1 MLIGVDCSDQK
12 MPLIIFDFLNL
23 KYKKM
28 KAAIF
33 EDLNKMVVKE
43 VNEPVCGEREMI
55 IKPESVAICGS
66 DVRIYRYGNNRV
78 FPPTVIGHEV
88 AGTIAEVGNKVTS
101 FKVGQRVVL
110 GADVPDMDTGRNYT
124 LKGQG
129 NLCPE
134 NLAIGYQLD
143 GAFQQKMKLDENT
156 VNYGPI
162 VNIPEHVSFDEAALA
177 EPLACAIHGFEMA
190 HMSLGKSICIIGL
203 GPLGCMMVE
212 LTRSYGAGK
221 VFAAQRSHKRL
232 EMARKYLSD
241 IDATFI
247 ATDEEDLVERVMQ
260 ETNGEGVDVV
270 ITAAGT
276 VKAQDDAILI
286 VRKRGVVNLFAGLKN
301 QPKLEIDTNLIHYKE
316 CTVLGSH
323 GSNQPDVENAMV
335 LIAKG
340 DIKTKKYISK
350 YFPLRDIVEAFE
362 YHESRNGMKVIIK
375 PQQ

>member
-1 MLIGVDCSDQK
+1 
-12 MPLIIFDFLNL
+12 
-23 KYKKM
+23 M
-28 KAAIF
+28 KAAIL
-33 EDLNKMVVKE
+33 EGLNILTVKN
-43 VNEPVCGEREMI
+43 VSEPICGEGEI
-55 IKPESVAICGS
+55 IIQPESVAICGS
-66 DVRIYRYGNNRV
+66 DVRIFRYGNDRV
-78 FPPTVIGHEV
+78 FPPTVIGHEI
-88 AGTIAEVGNKVTS
+88 AGTIIEAGAKVTN

-110 GADVPDMDTGRNYT
+110 GADVPDMETGRSYT

-156 VNYGPI
+156 VKYGPI
-162 VNIPEHVSFDEAALA
+162 VVIPEHVSFDEAALT

-190 HMSLGKSICIIGL
+190 QMSLGKSICIIGL

-212 LTRSYGAGK
+212 LTKSYGAAK
-221 VFAAQRSHKRL
+221 VFAAQRSKKRL
-232 EMARKYLSD
+232 DMAKNFLEGV
-241 IDATFI
+241 DATYI
-247 ATDEEDLVERVMQ
+247 STEDEDLVERVLR

-276 VKAQDDAILI
+276 VKAQEDAIKI
-286 VRKRGVVNLFAGLKN
+286 VKKRGIVNLFAGLKN
-301 QPKLEIDTNLIHYKE
+301 QPKLELDTNLIHYKE

-323 GSNQPDVENAMV
+323 GSNQTDVEKAMV

-340 DIKTKKYISK
+340 DIDTKKYISK
-350 YFPLRDIVEAFE
+350 YFPLDDIVKAFE
-362 YHESRNGMKVIIK
+362 FHESREGMKVIVK

>member
-1 MLIGVDCSDQK
+1 
-12 MPLIIFDFLNL
+12 
-23 KYKKM
+23 M
-28 KAAIF
+28 KAAVF

-43 VNEPVCGEREMI
+43 VNDPVCGEWDI
-55 IKPESVAICGS
+55 IIRPESVAICGS
-66 DVRIYRYGNNRV
+66 DIRIYHFGNDRV

-88 AGTIAEVGNKVTS
+88 AGTIVEAGSKVRN
-101 FKVGQRVVL
+101 FRVGQRVAL
-110 GADVPDMDTGRNYT
+110 GADVPDMDTGRSYT

-156 VNYGPI
+156 VRYGPI
-162 VNIPEHVSFDEAALA
+162 VEIPDHVSFDEAALA

-190 HMSLGKSICIIGL
+190 QMSLGKSICIIGL

-212 LTRSYGAGK
+212 LTKSYGAGK
-221 VFAAQRSHKRL
+221 VFAAQRSYKRL
-232 EMARKYLSD
+232 EMARSFLSEV
-241 IDATFI
+241 DAVFI
-247 ATDEEDLVERVMQ
+247 PTEEEDLVERVMK

-276 VKAQDDAILI
+276 VKAQENAIRI
-286 VRKRGVVNLFAGLKN
+286 VKKRGIVNLFAGLKN
-301 QPKLEIDTNLIHYKE
+301 QPKLELDTNMIHYKE

-323 GSNQPDVENAMV
+323 GSNQPDVEKAMMM
-335 LIAKG
+335 IAKG
-340 DIKTKKYISK
+340 YIKTKKYISR
-350 YFPLRDIVEAFE
+350 YFPLDDIVEAFE
-362 YHESRNGMKVIIK
+362 YHESRDGMKVIIK

>member
-1 MLIGVDCSDQK
+1 
-12 MPLIIFDFLNL
+12 
-23 KYKKM
+23 M
-28 KAAIF
+28 KAAIL

-43 VNEPVCGEREMI
+43 VNDPVCGEWEMI

-88 AGTIAEVGNKVTS
+88 AGTIVEVGNKITH
-101 FKVGQRVVL
+101 FRKGQRVVL
-110 GADVPDMDTGRNYT
+110 GADVPDMETGRDYT

-143 GAFQQKMKLDENT
+143 GAFQQKMKLEENT
-156 VNYGPI
+156 VKYGPI
-162 VNIPEHVSFDEAALA
+162 VEIPEHVSFDEAALT

-190 HMSLGKSICIIGL
+190 QMSIGKSICIIGL

-212 LTRSYGAGK
+212 LTKSYGAGK
-221 VFAAQRSHKRL
+221 VFAAQRSRKRL
-232 EMARKYLSD
+232 EMARGFLSD
-241 IDATFI
+241 VDATFI
-247 ATDEEDLVERVMQ
+247 STEDEDLVERIMK
-260 ETNGEGVDVV
+260 ETNGVGVDVV

-276 VKAQDDAILI
+276 VKAQEDAINI
-286 VRKRGVVNLFAGLKN
+286 VKKRGIVNLFAGLKN
-301 QPKLEIDTNLIHYKE
+301 QPKLELDTNLIHYKE

-323 GSNQPDVENAMV
+323 GSNQPDVEKAMV

-350 YFPLRDIVEAFE
+350 YFLLDDIVKAIE
-362 YHESRNGMKVIIK
+362 YHESRDGMKVIIK
-375 PQQ
+375 PNTNTF

>member
-1 MLIGVDCSDQK
+1 
-12 MPLIIFDFLNL
+12 
-23 KYKKM
+23 M
-28 KAAIF
+28 KAAILV
-33 EDLNKMVVKE
+33 DLNQIAVKE
-43 VNEPVCGEREMI
+43 VSDPVCGECEMVI
-55 IKPESVAICGS
+55 RPESVAICGS
-66 DVRIYRYGNNRV
+66 DVRIYRFGNDRV
-78 FPPTVIGHEV
+78 FPPTVIGHEI
-88 AGTIAEVGNKVTS
+88 AGTIIEVGNKVTN

-143 GAFQQKMKLDENT
+143 GAFQQKMKLNENT
-156 VNYGPI
+156 VKYGPI
-162 VNIPEHVSFDEAALA
+162 VEIPDHVSFDEAALA

-190 HMSLGKSICIIGL
+190 RMSIGKSICIIGL

-212 LTRSYGAGK
+212 LTKSYGAGK
-221 VFAAQRSHKRL
+221 IFAAQRSEKRL
-232 EMARKYLSD
+232 DMARKFLSAV
-241 IDATFI
+241 DATFI
-247 ATDEEDLVERVMQ
+247 STEEEDLVERVMK

-276 VKAQDDAILI
+276 VKAQEDAIRI
-286 VRKRGVVNLFAGLKN
+286 VKKRGVVNLFAGLKN

-323 GSNQPDVENAMV
+323 GSNQPDVEKAMT

-340 DIKTKKYISK
+340 DIKTKKYISR
-350 YFPLRDIVEAFE
+350 YFPLDDIVEAIE

>member
-1 MLIGVDCSDQK
+1 
-12 MPLIIFDFLNL
+12 
-23 KYKKM
+23 M
-28 KAAIF
+28 KAAIL
-33 EDLNKMVVKE
+33 EDLNKMVVKD
-43 VNEPVCGEREMI
+43 VNEPVCGDWEMI

-66 DVRIYRYGNNRV
+66 DVRIFRYGNNRV
-78 FPPTVIGHEV
+78 FPPTVIGHEI
-88 AGTIAEVGNKVTS
+88 AGTIVEVGSKVTT
-101 FKVGQRVVL
+101 FKKGQRVVL
-110 GADVPDMDTGRNYT
+110 GADVPDMDTGRSYT

-156 VNYGPI
+156 VKYGPI
-162 VNIPEHVSFDEAALA
+162 VEIPDHVSFDEAALT

-190 HMSLGKSICIIGL
+190 QMSLGKSICIIGL

-212 LTRSYGAGK
+212 LTKSFGAEK
-221 VFAAQRSHKRL
+221 VFAAQRSRKRL
-232 EMARKYLSD
+232 KMAKEFLSD
-241 IDATFI
+241 VNATFI
-247 ATDEEDLVERVMQ
+247 STEEEDLVERVLE

-276 VKAQDDAILI
+276 IQAQEDAIRI
-286 VRKRGVVNLFAGLKN
+286 VKKRGIVNLFAGLKN
-301 QPKLEIDTNLIHYKE
+301 QPKLELDTNLIHYKE

-323 GSNQPDVENAMV
+323 GSNQPDVEKAMV

-340 DIKTKKYISK
+340 NIKTLKYISR
-350 YFPLRDIVEAFE
+350 YYPLNDIVEAFE
-362 YHESRNGMKVIIK
+362 YHESRDGMKVIIK